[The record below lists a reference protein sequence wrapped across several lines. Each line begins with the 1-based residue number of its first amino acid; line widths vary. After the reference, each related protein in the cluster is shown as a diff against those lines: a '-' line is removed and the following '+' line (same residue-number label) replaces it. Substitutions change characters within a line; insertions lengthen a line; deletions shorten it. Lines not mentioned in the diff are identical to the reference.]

1 MKRDL
6 IGSMAK
12 DMKDTKAKTTKAK
25 TTKPT
30 IDVPETTESTAVLL
44 VAYIS
49 ETQAKTYTFKDM
61 DTCRK
66 WFKNRVAAHHGLQTF
81 TNETKKTV
89 IVAQI
94 IFKPYEKGEK

>member
-12 DMKDTKAKTTKAK
+12 DMKDTKAM

-30 IDVPETTESTAVLL
+30 TDVPETTESTAVLL

-61 DTCRK
+61 DTCRT

-81 TNETKKTV
+81 TNESKKTV

-94 IFKPYEKGEK
+94 MFKPYEKGAK

>member
-6 IGSMAK
+6 INTMAK

-49 ETQAKTYTFKDM
+49 NTVAKTYTFKDM
-61 DTCRK
+61 DTCRL
-66 WFKNRVAAHHGLQTF
+66 WFKKHVAAHHGLQTF
-81 TNETKKTV
+81 TNDSKKTV

-94 IFKPYEKGEK
+94 IFKPYEKGTK